1 MMALESPDP
10 SVAGRPAVIFDLDG
24 VLVITEALK
33 AQAHQEAVQ
42 FFGGRVELGFYG
54 VVMGG
59 SHESV
64 RAAFMKEA
72 ALDIE
77 PRDYSDRYGQIYES
91 LLGSDLAVSP
101 GVNELLKDLKQR
113 GYALAVVTS
122 SQQWM
127 VDHIFA
133 GTNISRFFDVVVSA
147 DDVARHK
154 PAPDPYLAA
163 LELFGTPPDSA
174 LVFEDSEV
182 GVAAAAAAG
191 IPVIGLRHEFNAEHD
206 FQPVDRTIQS
216 FQDTEQVVRLVD
228 EMLADSYGSSK
239 P

>member
-1 MMALESPDP
+1 MMAIESPDP

-42 FFGGRVELGFYG
+42 FFGGRVERGFYG
-54 VVMGG
+54 SVMGG

-64 RAAFMKEA
+64 RAAFIKEA
-72 ALDIE
+72 ALDVE
-77 PRDYSDRYGQIYES
+77 PRDYSERYGQIYEG
-91 LLGSDLAVSP
+91 LLDTDLAVSP
-101 GVNELLKDLKQR
+101 GVSELLRDLKQQ

-127 VDHIFA
+127 VDRIFA

-163 LELFGTPPDSA
+163 LELLGTPPDSA

-191 IPVIGLRHEFNAEHD
+191 IAVIGLRHEFNVKHD
-206 FQPVDRTIQS
+206 FRPVDRTIES
-216 FQDTEQVVRLVD
+216 FQDTEQVVRLID
-228 EMLADSYGSSK
+228 EMLTEGNV
-239 P
+239 

>member
-10 SVAGRPAVIFDLDG
+10 SAASRLAVIFDLDG

-33 AQAHQEAVQ
+33 AQAHEETVQ
-42 FFGGRVELGFYG
+42 FFGGRVERGFYG
-54 VVMGG
+54 LVMGG

-64 RAAFMKEA
+64 RAAFMEKA
-72 ALDIE
+72 GLDVE
-77 PRDYSDRYGQIYES
+77 PRDYSERYGQIYER

-127 VDHIFA
+127 VDRIFA
-133 GTNISRFFDVVVSA
+133 GTNISQFFDVVITA

-163 LELFGTPPDSA
+163 LERLGTPADSA
-174 LVFEDSEV
+174 VVFEDSEV

-191 IPVIGLRHEFNAEHD
+191 IAVIGLRHEFNAGHD
-206 FQPVDRTIQS
+206 FLPVKRTIRS
-216 FQDTEQVVRLVD
+216 FDDTRVVVEFVD
-228 EMLADSYGSSK
+228 EMLAEENGS
-239 P
+239 

>member
-33 AQAHQEAVQ
+33 AQAHEEAVQ
-42 FFGGRVELGFYG
+42 FFGGRVERGFYG
-54 VVMGG
+54 VVMGC

-64 RAAFMKEA
+64 RAAFIREA
-72 ALDIE
+72 GIDIE
-77 PRDYSDRYGQIYES
+77 PRDYSERYGQIYDR
-91 LLGSDLAVSP
+91 LLGTDLAVSP

-127 VDHIFA
+127 VDRIFA
-133 GTNISRFFDVVVSA
+133 GTNISQFFDVVVSA

-163 LELFGTPPDSA
+163 LERLGTPPDSA

-191 IPVIGLRHEFNAEHD
+191 IPVIGLRHEFNAKHD
-206 FQPVDRTIQS
+206 FRPADRTIES
-216 FQDTEQVVRLVD
+216 FQDTGQVVRIID
-228 EMLADSYGSSK
+228 EMLIEENG
-239 P
+239 